1 VQDEDLK
8 RLEMRI
14 DELIAICAQLK
25 DENRQLREQKVEFS
39 AERENLLEKQD
50 KARVRVENILNR
62 LKSLEQSE

>member
-1 VQDEDLK
+1 MKDEDLK

-39 AERENLLEKQD
+39 TERETLLEKQD
-50 KARVRVENILNR
+50 QARVRVEKILDR

>member
-1 VQDEDLK
+1 MQDEDLK

-39 AERENLLEKQD
+39 TERETLLEKQD
-50 KARVRVENILNR
+50 QARVRVEKILDR
-62 LKSLEQSE
+62 LKSLEQSK

>member
-50 KARVRVENILNR
+50 QARVRVENILNR

>member
-1 VQDEDLK
+1 MQDEDLK
-8 RLEMRI
+8 RLEMRV

-39 AERENLLEKQD
+39 TERETLLEKQD
-50 KARVRVENILNR
+50 QARVRVEKILDR

>member
-1 VQDEDLK
+1 MQDEDLK

-25 DENRQLREQKVEFS
+25 DENRELREQKVEFS

-50 KARVRVENILNR
+50 QARMRVEKIINR
-62 LKSLEQSE
+62 LKSLEKSE

>member
-39 AERENLLEKQD
+39 TERETLLEKQD
-50 KARVRVENILNR
+50 QARVRVEKILDR

>member
-25 DENRQLREQKVEFS
+25 DENRELREQKVEFS

-50 KARVRVENILNR
+50 QARIRVEKIINR
-62 LKSLEQSE
+62 LKSLEKSE

>member
-1 VQDEDLK
+1 MQDEDLK

-25 DENRQLREQKVEFS
+25 DENRELREQKVEFS

-50 KARVRVENILNR
+50 QARVRVEKILDR

>member
-1 VQDEDLK
+1 MQDEDLK

-39 AERENLLEKQD
+39 TERETLLEKQD
-50 KARVRVENILNR
+50 QARVRVEKILDR

>member
-1 VQDEDLK
+1 MQDEDIK

-39 AERENLLEKQD
+39 TERENLLEKQD
-50 KARVRVENILNR
+50 QARIRVEKILDR

>member
-1 VQDEDLK
+1 MQDEDLK
-8 RLEMRI
+8 RLDMRI

-39 AERENLLEKQD
+39 TERETLLEKQD
-50 KARVRVENILNR
+50 QARVRVEKILDR

>member
-1 VQDEDLK
+1 MQDEDLK

-25 DENRQLREQKVEFS
+25 DENRQLREQKVEFGT
-39 AERENLLEKQD
+39 ERETLLEKQD
-50 KARVRVENILNR
+50 QARVRVEKILDR

>member
-1 VQDEDLK
+1 
-8 RLEMRI
+8 MRI

-39 AERENLLEKQD
+39 TERETLLEKQD
-50 KARVRVENILNR
+50 QARVRVEKILDR

>member
-1 VQDEDLK
+1 MQDEDLK

-25 DENRQLREQKVEFS
+25 DENRELREQKVEFS

-50 KARVRVENILNR
+50 QARIRVEKIINR
-62 LKSLEQSE
+62 LKSLEKSE

>member
-1 VQDEDLK
+1 MQDEDLK

-50 KARVRVENILNR
+50 QARVRVENILNR

>member
-1 VQDEDLK
+1 MQDEDLK

-39 AERENLLEKQD
+39 TERENLLERQD
-50 KARVRVENILNR
+50 QARIRVEKILDR

>member
-1 VQDEDLK
+1 MQDEDLK

-14 DELIAICAQLK
+14 DELIEICAQLK

-50 KARVRVENILNR
+50 QARVRVENILNR

>member
-39 AERENLLEKQD
+39 TERENLLEKQD
-50 KARVRVENILNR
+50 QARIRVEKILDR

>member
-1 VQDEDLK
+1 MQDEDLK

-39 AERENLLEKQD
+39 AERENILEKQD
-50 KARVRVENILNR
+50 QARVRVENILNR

>member
-1 VQDEDLK
+1 MQDEDLK

-25 DENRQLREQKVEFS
+25 DENRQLREKKVEFS

>member
-1 VQDEDLK
+1 MQDEDLK

-39 AERENLLEKQD
+39 TERETLLEKQD
-50 KARVRVENILNR
+50 QARIRVEKILDR

>member
-1 VQDEDLK
+1 MQDEDLK

-39 AERENLLEKQD
+39 TERENLLEKQD
-50 KARVRVENILNR
+50 QARIRVEKILDR

>member
-1 VQDEDLK
+1 MQDEDLK
-8 RLEMRI
+8 RLEVRI

-39 AERENLLEKQD
+39 AERENLIEKQD
-50 KARVRVENILNR
+50 QARIRVEKILNR

>member
-1 VQDEDLK
+1 MQDEDLK

-39 AERENLLEKQD
+39 TERETLLEKQD
-50 KARVRVENILNR
+50 QARIRVEKILDR
-62 LKSLEQSE
+62 LKSLEQS